1 MRLDDVNE
9 SKNVEDRR
17 GQGRRAGGMRMG
29 GKKGGLLGFIIVL
42 VGAYYGVDLSGVVGL
57 GQEEHYPQQTQ
68 TTAVSAEERELN
80 TLSRKVLTTTEQ
92 LWASYFSKN
101 GLTYRKPTLVL
112 YRGATTTACGTGQS
126 VMGPFY
132 CPADEKIYLDLSFY
146 DDMKTKMR
154 AAGDFAF
161 AYVIAHEVGH
171 HIQNQLG
178 ISRQT
183 QQAQRNA
190 GSRSEANR
198 ISVLVELQADCF
210 AGVWGSQIQREGRL
224 DAGDVEEAFNAA
236 AAVGDDRLQ
245 QQSTG
250 RVIPDSFTHGSSKQR
265 LEWFSKGLLSGDPN
279 QCNTFAAR

>member
-1 MRLDDVNE
+1 MRLDDIHE

-17 GQGRRAGGMRMG
+17 GQGGFRGSRKIG
-29 GKKGGLLGFIIVL
+29 GKKGGILGFIIVL
-42 VGAYYGVDLSGVVGL
+42 VGAYYGVDLSGIVGL
-57 GQEEHYPQQTQ
+57 GQQEAYPQSDTVR
-68 TTAVSAEERELN
+68 TVSSEEQALN
-80 TLSRKVLTTTEQ
+80 RLSRKVLATTETV
-92 LWASYFSKN
+92 WTNYFKQN
-101 GLTYRKPTLVL
+101 GLTYRHPTLVL
-112 YRGATTTACGTGQS
+112 YRGTATTACGTGQS

-146 DDMKTKMR
+146 DEMKTKMR

-190 GSRSEANR
+190 SSRAEANR

-210 AGVWGSQIQREGRL
+210 AGVWGHQIQQAGRL
-224 DAGDVEEAFNAA
+224 DEGDVEEAFNAA

-265 LEWFSKGLLSGDPN
+265 LEWFRKGLYSGDPN
-279 QCNTFAAR
+279 QCNTFSRR